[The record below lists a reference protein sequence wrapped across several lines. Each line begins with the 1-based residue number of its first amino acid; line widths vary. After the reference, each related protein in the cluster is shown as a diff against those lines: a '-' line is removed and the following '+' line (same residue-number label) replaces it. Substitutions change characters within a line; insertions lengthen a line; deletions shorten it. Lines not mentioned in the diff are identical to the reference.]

1 MKELVLLFFIGVSTA
16 NFIGAR
22 HRYVRNL
29 TDFLAASNTPF
40 MEPSIKHSNATT
52 TKVEIELQFLNL
64 VDFDVSKGILQFSVY
79 LYYSWEDV
87 SLTWDLNTWN
97 QFFFRLPINKIWF
110 PSIYIQ
116 NTAKG
121 IDRISNAKTAM
132 ISYSGHVTYE
142 TSHVVHSLCSP
153 NVYKY
158 PLDEHICVIELAP
171 LIANPGFTLVPH
183 NDVPTTTYLLDNPSW
198 NITSENVTLRDN
210 KFIDIYIRL
219 KRRPFFLF
227 LNLISPV
234 LVLGILNLFVFLLPQ
249 DSGERLSFSITM
261 LLSFVVF
268 ISFTSEE
275 LPDSNTSICVFNVY
289 LLAQLIESTAITLA
303 VSFLSY
309 IHHKS
314 EAETLPDM
322 YRLLF
327 CRRKTSVVQEHS
339 GTDNTNTT
347 EITWQKV
354 SSTLNNMCLVV
365 FVSLSLIQTVIVFVL
380 MKFS

>member
-16 NFIGAR
+16 YSIGAR

-29 TDFLAASNTPF
+29 TDFLAASNTRF
-40 MEPSIKHSNATT
+40 MEPSIKHSNSTT
-52 TKVEIELQFLNL
+52 TKVEIELQFFNL
-64 VDFDVSKGILQFSVY
+64 IEFDVSNGILQFYVH
-79 LYYSWEDV
+79 LYCSWEDL
-87 SLTWDLNTWN
+87 SLTWDINTWN
-97 QFFFRLPINKIWF
+97 QFFVRLPINKIWF

-121 IDRISNAKTAM
+121 IERISNAKTAM

-142 TSHVVHSLCSP
+142 TPHIVHSLCSP

-171 LIANPGFTLVPH
+171 LIANPGFTILPH
-183 NDVPTTTYLLDNPSW
+183 NDVSTTTYLLDNPSW
-198 NITSENVTLRDN
+198 NITSENVILRDN

-227 LNLISPV
+227 LNLITPV

-249 DSGERLSFSITM
+249 DSGERLSFSITV

-268 ISFTSEE
+268 ISFTSEV
-275 LPDSNTSICVFNVY
+275 LPDSNTSICIFNVY
-289 LLAQLIESTAITLA
+289 LLAQLIESTAIILA
-303 VSFLSY
+303 VSFISY

-314 EAETLPDM
+314 EAETVPDI
-322 YRLLF
+322 YRLLP
-327 CRRKTSVVQEHS
+327 
-339 GTDNTNTT
+339 
-347 EITWQKV
+347 
-354 SSTLNNMCLVV
+354 
-365 FVSLSLIQTVIVFVL
+365 
-380 MKFS
+380 